1 MDNIAI
7 LEALLYTS
15 GDEGLE
21 QKQIID
27 ILDINLNQ
35 LEDLVSKYHSQGLTI
50 QRYGS
55 TYVLTTKKETSTYIE
70 QLVKEKSKMKL
81 SQAAMETLS
90 IIAYN
95 QPLTRGDIEMIRGIN
110 SDGAVKTLIA
120 RGLVEAKDVDHS
132 RSHQL
137 ITTDLFLNVFGIE
150 NLDVL
155 PTTEEDEAEMDE
167 FFSNLV
173 NQKGESNE

>member
-1 MDNIAI
+1 
-7 LEALLYTS
+7 
-15 GDEGLE
+15 
-21 QKQIID
+21 
-27 ILDINLNQ
+27 
-35 LEDLVSKYHSQGLTI
+35 
-50 QRYGS
+50 
-55 TYVLTTKKETSTYIE
+55 
-70 QLVKEKSKMKL
+70 MKL

-132 RSHQL
+132 RSHHL

-150 NLDVL
+150 NLDAL

-173 NQKGESNE
+173 NQKESQMSKEQERLQKESLIADIHLVEKQKYLSLKDELKSMDKL